1 MRMSKQTC
9 LIIGASHAGAQ
20 LALALRQGGW
30 DGRIVVIGDEAFA
43 PYQRPPLSKDLLTG
57 ARSVDQVPI
66 RPAALFA
73 KADVDMRLGTKVQKI
88 DRAAKN
94 VVLANGEKQ
103 GYDKLALAVGAR
115 PRQVPITGADKEG
128 VFYLRSIADVERIRP
143 FVVAGKRAVIVGG
156 GYIGLEAAASL
167 RGAGMQ
173 VTVLEAMPRV
183 LQRVTAEPVSEFF
196 ERVHAEEGVRILTNA
211 TVASIEGDR
220 GVEHVHCADGSALD
234 ADLVIIAVG
243 IVPNTKLARDAGLLV
258 ENGIRVDEFSRS
270 SDPDIVAAGDCSFH
284 YNPIYDRWIRLE
296 SVQNATDQAKNAAAT
311 LCGKAEAYRAVPWFW
326 SDQFDVK
333 LQIAGLSETYDS
345 IVLRGD
351 PGSGRSFAAFYFAGE
366 RLLAADAINRPAEF
380 MAAKR
385 LLARGE
391 SVDKKRLADDSIPIK
406 TLLEN

>member
-1 MRMSKQTC
+1 MSTLTC

-30 DGRIVVIGDEAFA
+30 DGRIVVIGDEPFA

-57 ARSVDQVPI
+57 ARSVEQVPI
-66 RPAALFA
+66 RPESLFA
-73 KADVDMRLGTKVQKI
+73 KAEVEMRLGATVEKI
-88 DRAAKN
+88 NRREKC
-94 VVLANGEKQ
+94 VVLADGEKL

-115 PRQVPITGADKEG
+115 PRQIPITGADKEG
-128 VFYLRSIADVERIRP
+128 VFYLRGIADVGRIRP
-143 FVVAGKRAVIVGG
+143 FVEAGKRAVIVGG

-167 RGAGMQ
+167 RSAGMQ

-196 ERVHAEEGVRILTNA
+196 ERVHAEEGVCIVKNA
-211 TVASIEGDR
+211 TVASIEGDV
-220 GVEHVHCADGSALD
+220 GVEHVHCADGRILD

-243 IVPNTKLARDAGLLV
+243 IVPNTDLARVAGLRV
-258 ENGIRVDEFSRS
+258 DNGIRVDEFSCS

-296 SVQNATDQAKNAAAT
+296 SVQNATDQAKNAAAA
-311 LCGKAEAYRAVPWFW
+311 LCGKPQAYQAVPWFW

-333 LQIAGLSETYDS
+333 LQIAGLSEGYDS

-351 PGSGRSFAAFYFAGE
+351 PGDGRSFAAFYFAGE
-366 RLLAADAINRPAEF
+366 RLLAVDAINRPAEF

-406 TLLEN
+406 KLLEN